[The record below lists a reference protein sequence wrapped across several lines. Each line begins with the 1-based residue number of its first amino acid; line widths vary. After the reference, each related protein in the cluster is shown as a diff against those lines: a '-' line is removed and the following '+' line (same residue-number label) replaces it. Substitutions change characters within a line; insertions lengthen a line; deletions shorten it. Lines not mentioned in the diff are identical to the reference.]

1 MPWYHMCFSNVPLL
15 TNVLHLALHLPIC
28 EGQEG
33 GGSCSLVLPTH
44 RGQWQPTVIQ
54 HSLGAPHWAKAFSL
68 FIFFNFVKQCWKLST
83 TFLPIYLSILNMS
96 FFYFWLRCV
105 LLPPWSQLLG
115 FLGVQ
120 LACLLR
126 YAICLF
132 RELISGCDPSC
143 GCRPSRIPRSLG

>member
-1 MPWYHMCFSNVPLL
+1 MCFSNVPLL

-33 GGSCSLVLPTH
+33 GGSCSLVLSTH

-96 FFYFWLRCV
+96 FFYFWLRWVFIATC
-105 LLPPWSQLLG
+105 
-115 FLGVQ
+115 
-120 LACLLR
+120 R
-126 YAICLF
+126 LF
-132 RELISGCDPSC
+132 SSWGE
-143 GCRPSRIPRSLG
+143 